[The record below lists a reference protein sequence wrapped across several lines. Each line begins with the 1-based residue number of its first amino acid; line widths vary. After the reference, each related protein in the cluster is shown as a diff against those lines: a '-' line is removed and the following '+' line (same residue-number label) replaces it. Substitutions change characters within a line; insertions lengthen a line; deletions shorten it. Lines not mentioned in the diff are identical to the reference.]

1 MKSGYSPMTGR
12 TISALPE
19 DANDP
24 GRPRGFAGGGVPIGG
39 GRCENPAKSRTLP
52 LTAQNHDRDSA
63 GMTYVYPVVS
73 RRAGGVSVGVNLN
86 PNNACNWACVYC
98 QVPDLI
104 RGAAPPIDLA
114 QLEAELRAML
124 ADIVHGDF
132 MRTRVPEGARRLNDI
147 ALSGNGEPTSA
158 REFPEVIELIG
169 QVMADFGL
177 AGSGDPEK
185 QAIKLV
191 LITNGSL
198 ADRPRVQA
206 GLEKMA
212 ALNGE
217 VWFKFDRAT
226 AAGMRAVNQTRIAPE
241 KQFERLAIAARLCP
255 TWLQTCVFAL
265 DGAPPSADE
274 QSAYLDA
281 VARLRREAV
290 PVRGVLLYGLA
301 RPSMQPQAPRLS
313 ALPAAWLEDFAAS
326 IRAAGLP
333 AKVSP

>member
-1 MKSGYSPMTGR
+1 M
-12 TISALPE
+12 
-19 DANDP
+19 
-24 GRPRGFAGGGVPIGG
+24 
-39 GRCENPAKSRTLP
+39 SRTLP
-52 LTAQNHDRDSA
+52 LTVQNHDRDSA

-98 QVPDLI
+98 QVPDLV

-132 MRTRVPEGARRLNDI
+132 MQTRVPENARRLNDI

-158 REFPEVIELIG
+158 REFPEAIELIG
-169 QVMADFGL
+169 RVMADFGL
-177 AGSGDPEK
+177 AGAADSAR
-185 QAIKLV
+185 QTVKLV

-198 ADRPRVQA
+198 VDRPRVQA

-226 AAGMRAVNQTRIAPE
+226 AAGLRAVNQTRAAPD
-241 KQFERLAIAARLCP
+241 KQFARLAAAARLCP
-255 TWLQTCVFAL
+255 TWLQTCVFAF

-301 RPSMQPQAPRLS
+301 RPSMQPQAARLS
-313 ALPAAWLEDFAAS
+313 ALPAAWLADFAER

-333 AKVSP
+333 VKVSP